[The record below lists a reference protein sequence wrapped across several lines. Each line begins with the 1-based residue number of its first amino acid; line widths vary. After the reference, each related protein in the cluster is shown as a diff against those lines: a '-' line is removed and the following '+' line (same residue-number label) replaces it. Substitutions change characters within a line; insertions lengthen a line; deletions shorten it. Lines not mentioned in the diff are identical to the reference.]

1 MLESQQQAYGWKCK
15 TEGEDEDLDDHPA
28 QYLQARL
35 AVAAELLMEDCK
47 FKVNEEAQ
55 AAHEKAGI
63 HLPKLYSEAVNDPI
77 YGSKWQEAI
86 YKELGALISFG
97 TWNIIWQSKATG
109 TISSTQ
115 WVFDIKLG
123 PDGWIERFKARLVA
137 RGNKQSEDDFDGMF
151 APVFWLDSL

>member
-1 MLESQQQAYGWKCK
+1 
-15 TEGEDEDLDDHPA
+15 
-28 QYLQARL
+28 
-35 AVAAELLMEDCK
+35 MEDHK
-47 FKVNEEAQ
+47 FKVNEEVW
-55 AAHEKAGI
+55 AAYKKAGI
-63 HLPKLYSEAVNDPI
+63 QLPKSYSDAINDPI
-77 YGSKWQEAI
+77 YRSKWQEVI
-86 YKELGALISFG
+86 HKELSTLISFR